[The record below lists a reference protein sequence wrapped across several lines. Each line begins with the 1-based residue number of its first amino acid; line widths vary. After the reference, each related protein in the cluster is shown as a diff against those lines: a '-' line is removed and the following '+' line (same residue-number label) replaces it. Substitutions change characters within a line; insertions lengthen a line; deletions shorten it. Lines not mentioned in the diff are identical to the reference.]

1 MEYQMIKILLKTII
15 VCNIFIT
22 SIAAQAGVIAIEDWF
37 DAGGSNS
44 GGLTQSQ
51 FSDSLFFAVAQD
63 VDYSPGDT
71 YEVTE
76 GWHIA
81 SYDEYSFLHNIYNDS
96 FQGYNMAN
104 QDGWTGYKNTSGHTN
119 YYFALSDMWSNAH
132 TNKAVHAGTP
142 ANHNNLNDYRRDG
155 DFLHGYRKTYLAGIV
170 VIKDNDGAQAWGTTS
185 QVPEPSTLAIFALG
199 LMGLASRRFKKQS

>member
-51 FSDSLFFAVAQD
+51 FSDSLFFAVAQN
-63 VDYSPGDT
+63 VDFSSVDT

-81 SYDEYSFLHNIYNDS
+81 SYAEYSSLQSAYTG
-96 FQGYNMAN
+96 GYGGYKMLN
-104 QDGWTGYKNTSGHTN
+104 QDGWRGYKSTSGHTN
-119 YYFALSDMWSNAH
+119 YYFALSDMWSNDRH
-132 TNKAVHAGTP
+132 LRAVHAGKT
-142 ANHNNLNDYRRDG
+142 AHYSVE
-155 DFLHGYRKTYLAGIV
+155 HGYQMDGVLLKKDDHHFAGIV
-170 VIKDNDGAQAWGTTS
+170 VIKDKDNAQAWGSTS
-185 QVPEPSTLAIFALG
+185 QVPEPSALAIFALG